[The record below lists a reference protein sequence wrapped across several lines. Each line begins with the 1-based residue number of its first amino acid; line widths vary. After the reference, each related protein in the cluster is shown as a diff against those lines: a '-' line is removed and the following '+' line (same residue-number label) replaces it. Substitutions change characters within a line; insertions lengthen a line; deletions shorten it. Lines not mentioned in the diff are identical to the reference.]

1 MGCHLDNI
9 ANLVQMNANHLEE
22 LQIDLQ
28 AWSRQWENREMRIVQ
43 QKSRPDECDRVTAST
58 MLARKLFGLDPNIVA
73 KTCFPRLRSLKL
85 TRVPLSDES
94 TRKAVSSASINL
106 ENLRHLSLRMCSY
119 WASLLIDMPQFG
131 PQLQL
136 KSLEILDFYLK
147 TLPETA
153 TKKATIITNF
163 IDSFRGLEELFISH
177 CGPIP
182 ALEFWEHIAGHAS
195 TLKAFVH
202 HQRLTDQDEEL
213 LGSRM
218 GMDLPDLAISQD
230 DRGRIKRDPSQNP
243 LTRLNLEFIG
253 LTCAPEYLVS

>member
-1 MGCHLDNI
+1 
-9 ANLVQMNANHLEE
+9 
-22 LQIDLQ
+22 
-28 AWSRQWENREMRIVQ
+28 
-43 QKSRPDECDRVTAST
+43 
-58 MLARKLFGLDPNIVA
+58 
-73 KTCFPRLRSLKL
+73 
-85 TRVPLSDES
+85 
-94 TRKAVSSASINL
+94 
-106 ENLRHLSLRMCSY
+106 
-119 WASLLIDMPQFG
+119 MPQFG

-253 LTCAPEYLVS
+253 LTCAPEYLRDILLPFVSKGSLKVLHIRKTGVNASASPSWILNEASDLRTTEAKSHGQSFNYPSRVDKDPDAHSEHDITKGLQDMSTVIEEKQDLNTLSLQQSFRDFADWIYGPEGITSLQYI